1 MKNSKLIT
9 KYYKN
14 EDTNS
19 KAVYSS
25 CKKYRYSLT
34 RIWNEEGKKLHFV
47 MLNPSTATEIQ
58 NDPTV
63 ERCERRARILNFG
76 SVRVTN
82 IFAWRDTDPKKMKC
96 ATDPV
101 GLQNDQSILDGCHW
115 ADCTIA
121 AWGNHGLHLDRGN
134 HVIELMKRCGK
145 PIFHLGISKV
155 AQPKHPLYISYDISP
170 TKWLVNNNN
179 LT

>member
-1 MKNSKLIT
+1 MKNPKLIT
-9 KYYKN
+9 KYHQK
-14 EDTNS
+14 EDANS

-25 CKKYRYSLT
+25 CGKYRYSLT
-34 RIWNEEGKKLHFV
+34 RIWNEKAEKLHFV

-63 ERCERRARILNFG
+63 ERCERRARTLKFG
-76 SVRVTN
+76 SFRVTN

-96 ATDPV
+96 AKDPV
-101 GLQNDQSILDGCHW
+101 GLQNNKAILDGCQW

-134 HVIELMKRCGK
+134 YVIELMKKCGK

-155 AQPKHPLYISYDISP
+155 GQPKHPLYISYDILP
-170 TKWLVNNNN
+170 TIWLGNNKN